1 MPVSPILHRL
11 YLIAVGAA
19 VSTALLLAARA
30 PSEEP
35 PRQEPAPAADAVP
48 SSPAAWLGE
57 WEGRLAV
64 FRGGAAPEEV
74 FDVFVAALPR
84 ADQQAL
90 QARIPVKDEE
100 ELEKLLQDFSG

>member
-1 MPVSPILHRL
+1 MPVSPILRRL
-11 YLIAVGAA
+11 YMIAVGAA
-19 VSTALLLAARA
+19 VFTALLLAART

-35 PRQEPAPAADAVP
+35 PRQEPAPTVTAGP
-48 SSPAAWLGE
+48 LSPAAWLGE

-74 FDVFVAALPR
+74 FDVFVAALPQ
-84 ADQQAL
+84 ADREAL
-90 QARIPVKDEE
+90 RARIPVKDEE